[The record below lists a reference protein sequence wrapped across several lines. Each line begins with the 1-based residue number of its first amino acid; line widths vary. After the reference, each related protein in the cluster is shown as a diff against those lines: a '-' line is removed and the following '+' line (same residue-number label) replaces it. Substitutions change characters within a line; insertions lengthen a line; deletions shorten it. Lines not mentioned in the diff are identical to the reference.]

1 NPALLKSYTERGI
14 RSELRLPIRLHGE
27 RVGYL
32 FFTSRRPNQYGEE
45 DVALGRRV
53 ADHMALALA
62 HERLAEEARR
72 VTQAQ
77 QQAARLQERVEELEG
92 ASSHRALGRSRK
104 WKEVLAQAAKV
115 AETDTTVL
123 ITGESGTGKEVVARY
138 IHRASPRA
146 KQPFVA
152 LNCAALP
159 EQLLESELF
168 GYERGAF
175 TGARTPRAGRIEQA
189 AGGVLFLD
197 EVAEMTPPVQA
208 KFLRRLQ
215 EREFQ
220 RLGGSHTLRAD
231 VRVIAATNRDPRV
244 AMERGTLREDL
255 YYRLS
260 VFEMTLPALRERPDD
275 ILVLAEA
282 FLEEVGRNIGR
293 PPPGSPRTREIGSW
307 RIVGPGTSGSC
318 GTPSSA
324 R

>member
-1 NPALLKSYTERGI
+1 
-14 RSELRLPIRLHGE
+14 
-27 RVGYL
+27 
-32 FFTSRRPNQYGEE
+32 
-45 DVALGRRV
+45 
-53 ADHMALALA
+53 MALALA

-104 WKEVLAQAAKV
+104 WKEVLAQATKV
-115 AETDTTVL
+115 AETETTVL

-175 TGARTPRAGRIEQA
+175 TGPRPRA
-189 AGGVLFLD
+189 
-197 EVAEMTPPVQA
+197 P
-208 KFLRRLQ
+208 
-215 EREFQ
+215 
-220 RLGGSHTLRAD
+220 GGSSR
-231 VRVIAATNRDPRV
+231 RPAA
-244 AMERGTLREDL
+244 
-255 YYRLS
+255 S
-260 VFEMTLPALRERPDD
+260 C
-275 ILVLAEA
+275 
-282 FLEEVGRNIGR
+282 
-293 PPPGSPRTREIGSW
+293 SWTRW
-307 RIVGPGTSGSC
+307 R
-318 GTPSSA
+318 